1 MSIPQPARDAPVDP
15 HGQSLRGA
23 ATDLERSIRIRRL
36 ATVSLILAFL
46 ALCAAVLP
54 VAGVILGAVAVCLG
68 IWAWR
73 PTAGRRRSVAAVS
86 IGAVALVLGIISTSL
101 PGGLIAIGVT
111 SLAQRSDSS
120 LGSVGNPAA
129 VNDQIQLTTL
139 SVRINSIDPDATAKV
154 LAESKSSM
162 EPKSGFV
169 YAIVNYTVTNS
180 SSSDATDQSAQ
191 SVRIGFRSE
200 DGTEL
205 KNLTLGPQLGEGL
218 AGGMLRQGGSA
229 TGNVVLEIPKESPGL
244 LTIWERGGIG
254 DPVYVSYE

>member
-1 MSIPQPARDAPVDP
+1 MSLPQPARDAPVDP

-23 ATDLERSIRIRRL
+23 ATDLERSIRLRRL

-46 ALCAAVLP
+46 ALCAALLP
-54 VAGVILGAVAVCLG
+54 VVGVVLGAAAICLG

-73 PTAGRRRSVAAVS
+73 PSAGRWRSVASVS
-86 IGAVALVLGIISTSL
+86 IGGFALVLGTISTSL
-101 PGGLIAIGVT
+101 PGGLIGIGVT
-111 SLAQRSDSS
+111 SLDRSSDSS
-120 LGSVGNPAA
+120 LGSVGNPAR

-139 SVRINSIDPDATAKV
+139 TVRINSIDPDATAQV

-180 SSSDATDQSAQ
+180 NLPDATEQSAQ
-191 SVRIGFRSE
+191 SVRIGFRNE

-205 KNLTLGPQLGEGL
+205 KNLSLGPQLGEGF
-218 AGGMLRQGGSA
+218 AGGMLRQGGSV
-229 TGNVVLEIPKESPGL
+229 TGNVVLEIPKEPSGL
-244 LTIWERGGIG
+244 LTVWERGGVV